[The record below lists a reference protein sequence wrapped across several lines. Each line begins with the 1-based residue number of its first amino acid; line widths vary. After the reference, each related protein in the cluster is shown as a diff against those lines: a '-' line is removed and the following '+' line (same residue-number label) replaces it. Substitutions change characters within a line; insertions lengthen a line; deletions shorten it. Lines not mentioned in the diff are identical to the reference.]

1 MSKPAIKHR
10 IKIWVV
16 TWPKGTTEE
25 YSQEEGN
32 PPTDY
37 LPITAEPCNLFT
49 YYDSKEKRG
58 IYGAPVA
65 VFTNRKEA
73 YAYEASEGN
82 HFTIRQGWLEV
93 L

>member
-1 MSKPAIKHR
+1 MSKPTIKHR

-16 TWPKGTTEE
+16 TWPEGTTEE

-37 LPITAEPCNLFT
+37 LPITSEPYNHFS
-49 YYDSKEKRG
+49 YYDSREKRD
-58 IYGAPVA
+58 IYGSPIAA
-65 VFTNRKEA
+65 FTNKEEA
-73 YAYEASEGN
+73 AAYEASEGN
-82 HFTIRQGWLEV
+82 HFIIRQGWLEV